1 MRGSMRTTGDELPSA
16 VGQVS
21 NLPTAGWLETCPT
34 PPSRSRLPGRG
45 FRAAILAL
53 HLRTAPSYVVRAFK
67 EVHAVVIRSADRAPT
82 GGAVCRKEAMQNEY
96 P

>member
-1 MRGSMRTTGDELPSA
+1 VRGSMRTTGDELPSA

-21 NLPTAGWLETCPT
+21 NLPTAGRLETCPT

-53 HLRTAPSYVVRAFK
+53 HLRTTPSHVVRAFK
-67 EVHAVVIRSADRAPT
+67 EVHAVVAWSPDRAT
-82 GGAVCRKEAMQNEY
+82 TRGAVRRKGDYAK
-96 P
+96 